1 MRAMKPES
9 KRSLLRHELNVWIL
23 AFILVVGLGG
33 WAFTAKISSAVIAP
47 ATVVVEGD
55 VKKVQ
60 HLRGG
65 IVSQVLVAENM
76 HVNAGQVL
84 IRLDGTSALAN
95 LSIDENTLAQL
106 YVRQERLNAE
116 AQDAPDFDASKDLMK
131 LLIMQGA
138 DADQVAAQ
146 AAVTKTEKKLFFS
159 RKIALESSL
168 QQLESRQMQ
177 MKEQIKGTL
186 AQISAAKMALTL
198 IDEQL
203 LSTQSLYKKQQET
216 ISHLNTLKRQR
227 TDIESSLGEKV
238 AAKAEAEGKYAE
250 IGLQI
255 VQVGEDRRSEISKD
269 LADVEAKISEYEQ
282 RRIAQLDE
290 LNRLDVTAPLS
301 GRIHELAVHTVNGVI
316 EAGATLMLIVPDDE
330 KLILDAKVSPR
341 DIDHIHPGQQVDVR
355 FSAFDQRTTPDIQA
369 KIDSIAPDVVVDPRS
384 GSSYYQV
391 RVRPLAESLAKL
403 KGLELT
409 AGMPAEAFF
418 KISERTAISY
428 LAKPLTDQ
436 MKHVFR
442 EE

>member
-1 MRAMKPES
+1 MRSMKLES

-23 AFILVVGLGG
+23 AAVLVLGLGG
-33 WAFTAKISSAVIAP
+33 WAFTAKLSSAVIAP
-47 ATVVVEGD
+47 ATVIVEGD

-65 IVSQVLVAENM
+65 IVSQVFAAENM

-106 YVRQERLNAE
+106 YVRQARLNAE
-116 AQDAPDFDASKDLMK
+116 AKDASDFDASGNLAK
-131 LLIMQGA
+131 LLIMQGP
-138 DADQVAAQ
+138 DADQVAVQ
-146 AAVTKTEKKLFFS
+146 AAVTGTERKLFFS
-159 RKIALESSL
+159 RKSGLESSRR
-168 QQLESRQMQ
+168 QLESRQTQ
-177 MKEQIKGTL
+177 MKEQIKGIL
-186 AQISAAKMALTL
+186 AQISAANSALTL

-203 LSTQSLYKKQQET
+203 QSMQSLYKKQQET
-216 ISHLNTLKRQR
+216 IGHLNSLKRQR

-250 IGLQI
+250 IGLRI
-255 VQVGEDRRSEISKD
+255 VQLDEDRRSEISKD
-269 LADVEAKISEYEQ
+269 LSDVEAKISEYEQ

-301 GRIHELAVHTVNGVI
+301 GHIHELAVHTVNGVI

-330 KLILDAKVSPR
+330 KLILDAKVSPN
-341 DIDHIHPGQQVDVR
+341 DIDQIHPGQEVDVR

-369 KIDSIAPDVVVDPRS
+369 TIDSISPDVVVDQRT
-384 GSSYYQV
+384 GSTYYQV

-403 KGLELT
+403 KDLQLS
-409 AGMPAEAFF
+409 AGMPAETFF